1 MLNTL
6 VIVLL
11 ICTVIT
17 ILFSI
22 IVVMLC
28 MLDTIKLS
36 RHINAIDSSV
46 KQEAE
51 QIERAKNLYPP
62 GYLPGIDPKPEPPKI
77 RERDMW

>member
-6 VIVLL
+6 IIVLL
-11 ICTVIT
+11 ICSVIT

-22 IVVMLC
+22 VVVMLC

-46 KQEAE
+46 KQEA
-51 QIERAKNLYPP
+51 ERAKNLYPP